1 MADLQSKLDEVN
13 NRLSQ
18 NVGRVEQIR
27 KEMQKLQ
34 QEGESLTQPILED
47 TGAKKMLE
55 SIMNEVG
62 TE

>member
-18 NVGRVEQIR
+18 NVGRVDQIR
-27 KEMQKLQ
+27 KEIQKLQ

>member
-27 KEMQKLQ
+27 KEIQQLQ

>member
-27 KEMQKLQ
+27 KEIQKLQ

>member
-27 KEMQKLQ
+27 KEIQKLQ

-55 SIMNEVG
+55 RIMNEVG

>member
-1 MADLQSKLDEVN
+1 MADLQSKLDEVK

-27 KEMQKLQ
+27 KEIQNLQ

-55 SIMNEVG
+55 SIINEVE

>member
-1 MADLQSKLDEVN
+1 MADLQIKLDEVK

-27 KEMQKLQ
+27 KEIQQLQ

-55 SIMNEVG
+55 SIMNEVE

>member
-27 KEMQKLQ
+27 KEIKNLQ
-34 QEGESLTQPILED
+34 EEGEGLTQPILED
-47 TGAKKMLE
+47 TGAKKILE
-55 SIMNEVG
+55 SIINEV
-62 TE
+62 